1 MKLGWALT
9 IVAFQ
14 DLEAISALEN
24 IAENSKNNAIY
35 LTKYLIVVYKPFYNE
50 YLDNMFI

>member
-9 IVAFQ
+9 IVTFQ

-24 IAENSKNNAIY
+24 IAENSNNTIY
-35 LTKYLIVVYKPFYNE
+35 LTKYWIVVYKPFYNE